1 MQGTADFHDQIAD
14 TDLPKAAGVV
24 DDATALDTAVDMLDA
39 HATACDASIRGL
51 LRASEFA
58 SPGLA
63 SWHDDLDMVERKGQE
78 AQILEQAATR
88 RQWVRG
94 RIRNPLVVGAAGIG
108 VTEKE
113 DRERRVDQQHIFHR
127 VAFFLAA
134 IIARLLSRVLG
145 APDAAFGA
153 IVAKRGERGAAVG
166 ESDGVADRS
175 GGTTRAA
182 ASALAT
188 PRRWANA
195 VKDRVGAS
203 PSMRSVACRT
213 TNRT

>member
-39 HATACDASIRGL
+39 HATARDASIRGL

-63 SWHDDLDMVERKGQE
+63 RWHDDLDMVERKGQE
-78 AQILEQAATR
+78 AKILEQPATR

-153 IVAKRGERGAAVG
+153 IVPKRGERGAAVG
-166 ESDGVADRS
+166 ESDGVDDLS

-182 ASALAT
+182 ASTSAT
-188 PRRWANA
+188 PRR
-195 VKDRVGAS
+195 
-203 PSMRSVACRT
+203 
-213 TNRT
+213 